1 MNRRD
6 FVSASVLA
14 GAAPMVGLASGSGQ
28 GIDNGQQYLEW
39 IHYHQAPGEKRQV
52 LGDYLRD
59 VLIPALNRIGIGP
72 VGVFT
77 VQYGQTAPSLYVL
90 IPHDTLESVITA
102 GTRLLDDDTYR
113 KDVSAYMDVPIGD
126 PAYIRMEKSLMLA
139 FKDLPKVEPP
149 AKEEGVSR
157 LYELRTY
164 ESHSEKAAKKKI
176 EMFNEGGEIAIFRE
190 SGMNPVFFGE
200 TLFGP
205 KMPNLTYMLS
215 FRDMAERDAAWST
228 FVNSPAWKELSAKD
242 EYADTVSNISDVL
255 LRATRYSQI

>member
-14 GAAPMVGLASGSGQ
+14 GAAPVVGIVTGRDQRIEDGR
-28 GIDNGQQYLEW
+28 QYLEW
-39 IHYHQAPGEKRQV
+39 IHYHQMPGDRRQV

-59 VLIPALNRIGIGP
+59 VAIPAMNRVGIGP

-90 IPHDTLESVITA
+90 VPHETLESVVTS
-102 GTRLLDDDTYR
+102 GQRLLDDETYR
-113 KDVSAYMDVPIGD
+113 KEAGAFLDVPIGD

-139 FKDLPKVEPP
+139 FKDLPKVEAPE
-149 AKEEGVSR
+149 KVEGVSR

-164 ESHSEKAAKKKI
+164 ESHSEKTAKKKI

-190 SGMNPVFFGE
+190 AGMNPVFFGE

-205 KMPNLTYMLS
+205 NMPNLTYMLS
-215 FRDMAERDAAWST
+215 FNDMAERDAAWGT
-228 FVNSPAWKELSAKD
+228 FANSPAWKELSAKE
-242 EYADTVSNISDVL
+242 EYADTVSNISDIL
-255 LRATRYSQI
+255 LRSARYSQI